1 MTTAYIL
8 SDNNL
13 IAFDVTNPD
22 NPNPPV
28 PISGIAAG
36 EQLVGIDIRPQT
48 SRLYGL
54 TTSTAGLRLYAIS
67 PQSGVATPLTAAPV
81 QFDDGSSPVP
91 IQGINFG
98 FDFNPTVDR
107 IRVVTD
113 AGENFRLNPN
123 TGALVDGN
131 SGSPTAVA
139 GINSDGAVK
148 AATTRVDGAAYTNS
162 SPNVSSTTQYTLDA
176 ASNQLFIQN
185 PPNSGT
191 QTAPL
196 PITLNGSPLDFS
208 AVNGFDIPASVTVA
222 TSNQPAQG
230 QGYATLTVGGST
242 GLYAINLATGAA
254 TLIGPVGNGT
264 NPTQGL
270 ALQSDLDQGR
280 PLIGLSGNSLLRFS
294 SANPTLTT
302 TVAITGVP
310 AGETLVGI
318 DFRPATGQ
326 LFGLS
331 VNDSSNTGSLL
342 ILDPQLGTATPVGT
356 AGQIAL
362 VDAAGN
368 PVDLPGTGFGFDFNP
383 TVDRIRVV
391 TSSGLNF
398 RLNPLT
404 GAAVDGDSGGAA
416 GSVAGINPDGAIKGS
431 TTSAD
436 ATAYTNSFSQT
447 GTPVTTQYTLDATTN
462 SLLIQNPPNSGTQ
475 TAPLAI
481 TLNGAALDFDAVSGF
496 DIPDDVQVASANA
509 PASGRAFAALS
520 VGGTTSLYAI
530 ELSTGA
536 ATLIGAVGAGTAAL
550 SGLAAGTAPTGGV
563 AFGAATYSASETGQ
577 TVALN
582 LLRTGG
588 TAGALTVNLTATGG
602 TATADDYSG
611 LPLSVTFA
619 DGQTSA
625 TASIA
630 ITDDNL
636 LEGDETLI
644 LGLSNPSGGGVL
656 AAQDT
661 ATLTIAD
668 NERQQRGTGG
678 SDRLLG
684 AEGSDL
690 LLGLGGSDR
699 LLGRA
704 GDDSLNGGRGSD
716 RLRGDAGADRFIYAS
731 RSQRGA
737 FSQSLLNSSD
747 RILDFNPTEG
757 DRIQLD
763 FDKDLTTRS
772 RPRRLFNAGEQ
783 QGSLA
788 DAVEAAYADK
798 DQRRNGSQ
806 RLKENEAVFFI
817 RGTRTYLAVNDQQT
831 DFVAKRDLVVNVTGL
846 QMAMGDLNAG
856 KIATAQYFI

>member
-8 SDNNL
+8 NENTL
-13 IAFDVTNPD
+13 IAFDVTNSD

-36 EQLVGIDIRPQT
+36 ERLVGIDIRPQT
-48 SRLYGL
+48 GRLYGL
-54 TTSTAGLRLYAIS
+54 TTSTAGERLYIIS
-67 PQSGVATPLTAAPV
+67 PQSGVATSLTAAPV
-81 QFDDGSSPVP
+81 QFDDGSNPVP
-91 IQGINFG
+91 IQGVNFG

-123 TGALVDGN
+123 TGTLVDGN
-131 SGSPTAVA
+131 SGSPTAIP
-139 GINSDGAVK
+139 GINPDGAVK
-148 AATTRVDGAAYTNS
+148 VATTRLDGAAYTNS

-208 AVNGFDIPASVTVA
+208 AVNGFDIPASVAVA

-230 QGYATLTVGGST
+230 QGYATLTVGSST

-254 TLIGPVGNGT
+254 TLIEPVGLAAGAAI
-264 NPTQGL
+264 QGL
-270 ALQSDLDQGR
+270 ALQSDLDQGT
-280 PLIGLSGNSLLRFS
+280 PLIGLSGNSLLRFN
-294 SANPTLTT
+294 SANSTVTT
-302 TVAITGVP
+302 TVVITGVP

-331 VNDSSNTGSLL
+331 VNDSSSTGSLL

-398 RLNPLT
+398 RLNPNT
-404 GAAVDGDSGGAA
+404 GAAVDGDNGGAA
-416 GSVAGINPDGAIKGS
+416 GSVAGINPDGAIKGG
-431 TTSAD
+431 TTSTD

-447 GTPVTTQYTLDATTN
+447 GMPVTTQYTLDAASN
-462 SLLIQNPPNSGTQ
+462 SLFIQNPPNSGTQ
-475 TAPLAI
+475 TAPLLI

-496 DIPDDVQVASANA
+496 DIPDNVQVASANT

-536 ATLIGAVGAGTAAL
+536 ATLLGAVGAGTAAL
-550 SGLAAGTAPTGGV
+550 SGLTAGTAPTGGV
-563 AFGAATYSASETGQ
+563 AFEAATYSASETGK
-577 TVALN
+577 TVTLN

-602 TATADDYSG
+602 TATADDYS

-625 TASIA
+625 TTAIA

-644 LGLSNPSGGGVL
+644 LGLSNPSNGGVL

-661 ATLTIAD
+661 TTLTIAD
-668 NERQQRGTGG
+668 NDRQQRGTGG
-678 SDRLLG
+678 NDRLLG

-690 LLGLGGSDR
+690 LLGLGGNDR

-704 GDDSLNGGRGSD
+704 GDDSLTGGRGRD
-716 RLRGDAGADRFIYAS
+716 RLRGNAGADRFIYSS

-737 FSQSLLNSSD
+737 FSQSLLRSSD

-788 DAVEAAYADK
+788 NAVEDAYVDK
-798 DQRRNGSQ
+798 DQRRNGNQ
-806 RLKENEAVFFI
+806 KLKANEAVFF
-817 RGTRTYLAVNDQQT
+817 TKAARTYLAVNDQQT
-831 DFVAKRDLVVNVTGL
+831 DFAARRDLIVNVTGF
-846 QMAMGDLNAG
+846 QMNSGDLNAG
-856 KIATAQYFI
+856 KLAVARYFI